1 MEKSLISV
9 IVPIYNVSRYLERCM
24 ESLLHQTYK
33 NIEIIMVDDGSPDDC
48 GKKCDRYAA
57 EEPRIKVIH
66 KKNAGLGMARNSG
79 LEIAEGEYVMFID
92 SDDYT
97 DVRMIERLY
106 HRLTEEGADTCFC
119 RYYDTSSEGKDELAR
134 ETYLKQ
140 SYCGDETK
148 KVLLGMIGSL
158 PEQAG
163 DVEIGMSVW
172 KGLYSLD
179 IIRDNGILF
188 PSEREYISED
198 IIFHMQ
204 YLVKAKH
211 IVIEGTA
218 NYHYC
223 DNGASLTKSY
233 KADRFQMEK
242 VLLKKEVQELNQ
254 IFKKD
259 EYAGRL
265 YKAFLGRVRHCI
277 AQEVNAN
284 PDKKSAGKNIKGIC
298 DDPLVQKIL
307 EEYDDRKLQ
316 KTKRMVN
323 FLIRHR
329 QVTALAVIFKIKNG

>member
-1 MEKSLISV
+1 MGKSLISV

-33 NIEIIMVDDGSPDDC
+33 NIEIIMVDDGSSDDC
-48 GKKCDRYAA
+48 GKKC
-57 EEPRIKVIH
+57 
-66 KKNAGLGMARNSG
+66 
-79 LEIAEGEYVMFID
+79 

-119 RYYDTSSEGKDELAR
+119 RYYDTSSEGKNELAR

-242 VLLKKEVQELNQ
+242 VLLNST
-254 IFKKD
+254 
-259 EYAGRL
+259 R
-265 YKAFLGRVRHCI
+265 
-277 AQEVNAN
+277 
-284 PDKKSAGKNIKGIC
+284 SNI
-298 DDPLVQKIL
+298 
-307 EEYDDRKLQ
+307 
-316 KTKRMVN
+316 
-323 FLIRHR
+323 
-329 QVTALAVIFKIKNG
+329 

>member
-1 MEKSLISV
+1 
-9 IVPIYNVSRYLERCM
+9 
-24 ESLLHQTYK
+24 
-33 NIEIIMVDDGSPDDC
+33 
-48 GKKCDRYAA
+48 
-57 EEPRIKVIH
+57 
-66 KKNAGLGMARNSG
+66 MARNSG

-119 RYYDTSSEGKDELAR
+119 RYYDTSAEGKDELAR

-148 KVLLGMIGSL
+148 KILLGMIGSL

-265 YKAFLGRVRHCI
+265 YKAFLGRVRRCI

-298 DDPLVQKIL
+298 DDPLVQEIL